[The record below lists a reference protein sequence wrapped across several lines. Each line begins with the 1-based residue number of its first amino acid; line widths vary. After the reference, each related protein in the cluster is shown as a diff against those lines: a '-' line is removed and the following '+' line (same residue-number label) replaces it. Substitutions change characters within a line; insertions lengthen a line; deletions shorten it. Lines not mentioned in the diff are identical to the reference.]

1 MEIIKKIFI
10 ILIVAGIIV
19 IGIFNFNNGEF
30 WNISIC
36 DCLTLI
42 VAVVI
47 AYYFTKSDNKIT
59 KKREI
64 IESILDKIQF
74 QINHPEYYKLKE
86 TDEKDLYMMKR
97 AINNK
102 IALLEKN
109 EKGIKISAEIKY
121 IKDKFNDYRSLID
134 EHITDK
140 DYLAKS
146 EKELRKMLMLI
157 DDKIDEIKLKLY
169 EL

>member
-10 ILIVAGIIV
+10 LLIVIGIIV
-19 IGIFNFNNGEF
+19 IGICNLNNSEF

-42 VAVVI
+42 VAIVI

-59 KKREI
+59 KQKEI

-74 QINHPEYYKLKE
+74 QINQPKYYKLKE

-102 IALLEKN
+102 IALLEN
-109 EKGIKISAEIKY
+109 LVKGFKISADIKY
-121 IKDKFNDYRSLID
+121 IKEKFNDYRSLID

-140 DYLAKS
+140 DYLVKS
-146 EKELRKMLMLI
+146 EKELRKLLMLI

>member
-10 ILIVAGIIV
+10 ILMVAGIIV
-19 IGIFNFNNGEF
+19 IGIFNFSNSEF

-74 QINHPEYYKLKE
+74 QINQPEYYKLKE

-109 EKGIKISAEIKY
+109 EKGIKISTEIKY
-121 IKDKFNDYRSLID
+121 IKDKFIDYRSLID

-140 DYLAKS
+140 DYLVKS

>member
-1 MEIIKKIFI
+1 MEIIKKVFI
-10 ILIVAGIIV
+10 ILIVIGIIV
-19 IGIFNFNNGEF
+19 IGIFNFNNSKF

-74 QINHPEYYKLKE
+74 QINQPKYYKLKE

-102 IALLEKN
+102 IALLENSAKR
-109 EKGIKISAEIKY
+109 IKISTDIKY
-121 IKDKFNDYRSLID
+121 IKEKFNDYRSLID

-140 DYLAKS
+140 DYLVKS

>member
-1 MEIIKKIFI
+1 MEIIKKLFI
-10 ILIVAGIIV
+10 ILIVIGIISL
-19 IGIFNFNNGEF
+19 GIFNFSNCEF
-30 WNISIC
+30 WSISIC

-47 AYYFTKSDNKIT
+47 AYYFTKSDNKST

-64 IESILDKIQF
+64 IESILDKMQL
-74 QINHPEYYKLKE
+74 QINQPRYYELKE

-97 AINNK
+97 TINNK
-102 IALLEKN
+102 IALLEKSA
-109 EKGIKISAEIKY
+109 KKIKIDTDIKY
-121 IKDKFNDYRSLID
+121 IKEKFNDYRSLID

-140 DYLAKS
+140 DYLVKS
-146 EKELRKMLMLI
+146 EKELRKILMLI

-169 EL
+169 DL